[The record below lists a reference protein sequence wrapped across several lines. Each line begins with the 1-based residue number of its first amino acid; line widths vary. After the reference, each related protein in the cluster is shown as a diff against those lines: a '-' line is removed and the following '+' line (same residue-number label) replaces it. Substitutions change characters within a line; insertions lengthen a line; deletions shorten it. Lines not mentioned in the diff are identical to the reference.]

1 MTHRLYTLHAHAAIH
16 AGTGQGAG
24 LIDLPIARERA
35 TEHPILPGSSFK
47 GALRDRFR
55 NLPNETDTRGSKT
68 WAVFGPDTQS
78 ASEHAGAL
86 QISDARALLFPVRSE
101 RGTFAWVTCPLTLQR
116 LARDSGGLFKLN
128 ETLKVA
134 KGEALII
141 SESVLLHK
149 EDPSAKKEEE
159 RSINVGGLTLTA
171 KETLRTTFC
180 DQLADLLF
188 APIDNDYND
197 WNSTLKERLCVVHD
211 DTFTWMVTHLTELR
225 ARVSIQPERGTARDG
240 ALWTEELLP
249 AETVLAGVMRLELV
263 KDNYTVEALWAALE
277 EATNK
282 PMFVGGKVSVG
293 HGVVQARLSGGR
305 HGRS

>member
-1 MTHRLYTLHAHAAIH
+1 MTHRLYTLHAHAAVH

-35 TEHPILPGSSFK
+35 TDHPILPGSSFK
-47 GALRDRFR
+47 GALRDRFATR
-55 NLPNETDTRGSKT
+55 HNETMLERDDLKKSKT

-78 ASEHAGAL
+78 ASDHAGGL
-86 QISDARALLFPVRSE
+86 QISDARTLLFPVRSE

-116 LARDSGGLFKLN
+116 LARDAGDGFKLDRAL
-128 ETLKVA
+128 TVA
-134 KGEALII
+134 KEQALIT
-141 SESVLLHK
+141 SDSVLRHDQENL
-149 EDPSAKKEEE
+149 
-159 RSINVGGLTLTA
+159 NVGGLTLTVGDT
-171 KETLRTTFC
+171 TLS
-180 DQLADLLF
+180 DSLADKLAKLLF
-188 APIDNDYND
+188 APNGNEYND
-197 WNSTLKERLCVVHD
+197 WNKTLKERLCVVHD

-225 ARVSIQPERGTARDG
+225 ARVSIDHQRGTATDG

-249 AETVLAGVMRLELV
+249 AETVLAGVMRLEPV
-263 KDNYTVEALWAALE
+263 KTHHRVEALWAALE
-277 EATNK
+277 KATEA

>member
-35 TEHPILPGSSFK
+35 TDHPILPGSSFK
-47 GALRDRFR
+47 GALRDRFATR
-55 NLPNETDTRGSKT
+55 HNETTLERDDLKKSKT

-78 ASEHAGAL
+78 ASDHAGGL
-86 QISDARALLFPVRSE
+86 QISDARALLFPVRCE

-116 LARDSGGLFKLN
+116 LARDSGGLFKLDKPLTVEKN
-128 ETLKVA
+128 E
-134 KGEALII
+134 EALIT
-141 SESVLLHK
+141 SK
-149 EDPSAKKEEE
+149 SALRHGQENL
-159 RSINVGGLTLTA
+159 NVGGLTLTVRDA
-171 KETLRTTFC
+171 TLS
-180 DQLADLLF
+180 DSLADKLAELMF
-188 APIDNDYND
+188 EPKDNEYND
-197 WNSTLKERLCVVHD
+197 WRKTLKECLCVVHD

-225 ARVSIQPERGTARDG
+225 ARVSIDHGRGTARDG

-249 AETVLAGVMRLELV
+249 AETVLAGVMRLEPV
-263 KDNYTVEALWAALE
+263 KTKHSVEALWAALE
-277 EATNK
+277 EATEA